1 VAAVRLSVER
11 PLKAFLSVLLFAATL
26 PASAEDLWCADNLRA
41 AFREQAASTFNPA
54 EFVLP
59 KEPAVKGVPQ
69 GAVDLLVALDA
80 DGGVTAACVL
90 ESDPKDVFE
99 QVTVDAVHKWRYAPA
114 DVATL
119 PVGDRHMKVHVG
131 LAMQ

>member
-1 VAAVRLSVER
+1 M
-11 PLKAFLSVLLFAATL
+11 LLFAAAL

-41 AFREQAASTFNPA
+41 AFRDQAASTINPA

-59 KEPAVKGVPQ
+59 KEPAVKGVLQ
-69 GAVDLLVALDA
+69 GSVDLLVTLDA

-99 QVTVDAVHKWRYAPA
+99 QVTLDAVRQWRYSAGDA
-114 DVATL
+114 ATL
-119 PVGDRHMKVHVG
+119 TASNRWMKVHVG
-131 LAMQ
+131 FAMQ